1 MSILFHVKFVSSSS
15 RTNIGSSRMF
25 FASSQM
31 LPNTVLVSQYMCYLA
46 HMLLL
51 FTPPP
56 PVKKEENKKHEH
68 LKSTEW
74 VQDCFFQDFS
84 PEVHLI
90 FSLSSFPFSPLYTYT
105 GGEVNLWIELDYQT
119 HEFLSHKI
127 LKITV
132 EDSGI
137 GISDEARVKLF
148 QPFNQAQ
155 KMTGILSFNFYL
167 VRLWC
172 YIKST
177 VHMIKENI
185 FIPCG
190 LSKLFWILLP

>member
-1 MSILFHVKFVSSSS
+1 MSS
-15 RTNIGSSRMF
+15 RLFFPGFFPRSSF
-25 FASSQM
+25 NF
-31 LPNTVLVSQYMCYLA
+31 
-46 HMLLL
+46 
-51 FTPPP
+51 
-56 PVKKEENKKHEH
+56 
-68 LKSTEW
+68 
-74 VQDCFFQDFS
+74 
-84 PEVHLI
+84 
-90 FSLSSFPFSPLYTYT
+90 FSLFFPIFPLYTYT

-167 VRLWC
+167 VRL
-172 YIKST
+172 
-177 VHMIKENI
+177 
-185 FIPCG
+185 
-190 LSKLFWILLP
+190 